1 MNKTLA
7 WAICLLA
14 AVLAPLPAPAQ
25 TLADALE
32 QAWSRHPR
40 ASALA
45 ARVAE
50 AEARAEL
57 TAALT
62 PGPATLSL
70 GHLNDGLASKRGKRE
85 WEVELAT
92 PLWLP
97 GQKAVR
103 EAEAASALGEIAA
116 RRTALRL
123 EIAGEVRA
131 AWWALAATRDARD
144 SGLRR
149 IATARALEVDVLR
162 RYQAGDLARVDGNL
176 AGNERLA
183 AEADLIEMETAQ
195 LQAEQAYNT
204 LTGAAAPAVLAAEDA
219 TPARAP
225 QEGHP
230 RLAALSA
237 VSRLA
242 RAKLNVAQESRR
254 AAPELAVRAV
264 RERADFSDTYAHAL
278 GIRLS
283 IPFSSGPRVRQENA
297 AARAE
302 VDQVEAELALARQ
315 KLALD
320 IEKARLDLDAAQ
332 RQLALTATRRELT
345 ADNLRLAE
353 KAFSLGESDLTTL
366 LRARAAAFA
375 ADALRNSQQIASAAA
390 LSRLKQ
396 ALGVLP

>member
-7 WAICLLA
+7 LAICLLA

-32 QAWSRHPR
+32 QAWLRHPQ

-70 GHLNDGLASKRGKRE
+70 GHLNDGLTSNRGKRE

-131 AWWALAATRDARD
+131 AWWALAAARDARD
-144 SGLRR
+144 LGLRR

-162 RYQAGDLARVDGNL
+162 RYKAGDLARVDGNL

-183 AEADLIEMETAQ
+183 AEADLIETETAQ
-195 LQAEQAYNT
+195 LQAEQAYHN
-204 LTGAAAPAVLAAEDA
+204 LTGAAAPAVLAAEA
-219 TPARAP
+219 AAPARAP

-230 RLAALSA
+230 RLTALSA

-242 RAKLNVAQESRR
+242 RAKLNVARESRR
-254 AAPELAVRAV
+254 DAPELAVRV
-264 RERADFSDTYAHAL
+264 LRERADFSDTYANAV
-278 GIRLS
+278 GVKLS

-302 VDQVEAELALARQ
+302 VDQAEAELALARQ

-320 IEKARLDLDAAQ
+320 AEKARLDLDAAQ
-332 RQLALTATRRELT
+332 RQLAMTATRRELT

-353 KAFSLGESDLTTL
+353 KAFSLGESDLTAL
-366 LRARAAAFA
+366 LRARAAAFE
-375 ADALRNSQQIASAAA
+375 ADALLNRQQVASAAA
-390 LSRLKQ
+390 KSRLKQ
-396 ALGVLP
+396 ALGDLP